1 MESEEEEKMQRG
13 SSNPLKHFLGPSFPA
28 QSGKGRILRPFSAKK
43 KKRFAISFHTCRQ
56 LAAPTGSQLGW
67 KGARKEWRGK

>member
-43 KKRFAISFHTCRQ
+43 KKDLQSVFTLADSWPLL
-56 LAAPTGSQLGW
+56 LAAN
-67 KGARKEWRGK
+67 